1 MRGRLWEVTMVPD
14 DFRSTDTVRFPAS
27 LDGLRKHFLD
37 IARVLDTT
45 DIDFR
50 CHGIR
55 RAEMNATD
63 TAQTL
68 IEVLLKRD
76 VPDAVQLNLIL
87 AQVEAATLDD
97 EFGLCQGVLRKGQRQ
112 RKDGVAFSV
121 GPENFLLVQIDAEL
135 AVFEG
140 RHGMTPFV
148 MGFIWVVGITFYN
161 EYIIPCCDD
170 FSNSIQCASTQVMPG
185 SLLVFTLN
193 RFLGSPCSCLLRKG
207 HILCR
212 IVLPKNCYNYH

>member
-1 MRGRLWEVTMVPD
+1 MRGRLWEAATVPD
-14 DFRSTDTVRFPAS
+14 DFRSTNTVCFAAS

-55 RAEMNATD
+55 GAEMDAAD
-63 TAQTL
+63 TAKAL
-68 IEVLLKRD
+68 VEILLKRD

-87 AQVEAATLDD
+87 AQVKATTLDD
-97 EFGLCQGVLRKGQRQ
+97 EFGLGQSVLRKGQRQ

-121 GPENFLLVQIDAEL
+121 SPENFLLVQVDTEL

-140 RHGMTPFV
+140 GHGMTPFV
-148 MGFIWVVGITFYN
+148 MGFVW
-161 EYIIPCCDD
+161 
-170 FSNSIQCASTQVMPG
+170 
-185 SLLVFTLN
+185 LLVFEFGTGWWFVLFTL
-193 RFLGSPCSCLLRKG
+193 
-207 HILCR
+207 
-212 IVLPKNCYNYH
+212 YHSFS